1 MSRPVFVIP
10 FLAFALQVSQAQLSS
25 HGAPA
30 SATSPTADGRQHG
43 VPATVLS
50 PTPLPP
56 GVHAPL
62 RSGVNIHGPMRR
74 FGSQHQH
81 RPQTFVPVPLFYP
94 IYSDGAYPSPA
105 DPYVSDPSTSADPA
119 QTNSAQTAQ
128 GSANPSSTNPSSSS
142 QSSGSQGD
150 DELRAAYLQGAHDAL
165 TRREQGDS
173 RYGDHYMDSRE
184 RDSRERSRQEAGA
197 QQKSQASST
206 EFSMIPVED
215 KTPATVFIFKDGH
228 QLETKNY
235 AIMGGTLFDF
245 SGKMLKKVQLDDLDS
260 AATAKANDDRG
271 VVVKLQ

>member
-62 RSGVNIHGPMRR
+62 RPGVNIHGPMRR
-74 FGSQHQH
+74 FGSRPR
-81 RPQTFVPVPLFYP
+81 RPQAFVPVPLFYP
-94 IYSDGAYPSPA
+94 IFGDDAYPSPA
-105 DPYVSDPSTSADPA
+105 DPYVSDPSASADPA
-119 QTNSAQTAQ
+119 QTSSTQTTQ
-128 GSANPSSTNPSSSS
+128 SSTNPSSSNP
-142 QSSGSQGD
+142 SSTNQGD
-150 DELRAAYLQGAHDAL
+150 DDLRAAYLQGAHDAL

-173 RYGDHYMDSRE
+173 RYGEHYL
-184 RDSRERSRQEAGA
+184 DSRERSRQEAAA
-197 QQKSQASST
+197 QQKAQASNA

-215 KTPATVFIFKDGH
+215 KTPATVFIFKDGR

-260 AATAKANDDRG
+260 AATVKANDDRG